1 MNGSLMDDKDMLL
14 SVRDLGILRG
24 LGVFD
29 FIRTYNNKPFHL
41 EDHIK
46 RLQFSAGQIGMKIPY
61 SIAEIEQAMFQV
73 LQHWDGEEAGLRIV
87 CTVGSSLEKMTQKD
101 GVNLFIL
108 ADPLRTFPR
117 VWYEQGVKVI
127 TYPHVRNHPE
137 AKSVNYIAAME
148 ASAKAR
154 EQGAEEALYMDKNG
168 RVLEGTTSNL
178 FLYKDGSWLTPCRD
192 ILKGV
197 TRQVVMSLI
206 GEEQLSCSDITL
218 QDITGAQEC
227 FITSSSREI
236 LPVRFVNDYEFSQ
249 TPGPQTREMM
259 EAFRAYVNAPEKWV
273 LKE

>member
-1 MNGSLMDDKDMLL
+1 MNGSLMDDREMLL

-29 FIRTYNNKPFHL
+29 FIRTYNKKPFHL

-46 RLQFSAGQIGMKIPY
+46 RLQFSADRIGMKIPY
-61 SIAEIEQAMFQV
+61 SVDEIEQAMFQV
-73 LQHWDGEEAGLRIV
+73 LKHWEGEEAGLRIV
-87 CTVGSSLEKMTQKD
+87 CTVGSSLEKMTRRD

-108 ADPLRTFPR
+108 ADPLRTFPPE
-117 VWYEQGVKVI
+117 WYERGVKVI
-127 TYPHVRNHPE
+127 TCSQVRNHPE

-148 ASAKAR
+148 ASARAR
-154 EQGAEEALYMDKNG
+154 EQGAEEALYTDKDG

-178 FLYKDGSWLTPCRD
+178 FLFRDGRWFTPCRD

-206 GEEQLSCSDITL
+206 GEERLSCRDITL
-218 QDITGAQEC
+218 QDISGAQEM

-236 LPVRFVNDYEFSQ
+236 LPVRFVNDHEFPD
-249 TPGPQTREMM
+249 TPGPETEKLMQ
-259 EAFRAYVNAPEKWV
+259 AFRAYVNTPEKWV